1 MKVVIIVAQVV
12 FFVLLAL
19 TAIQIV
25 LLLYKNVGLVSFWVL
40 VDYAQLIAYL
50 PLMTSRCV
58 PFVYQ
63 AFRPF
68 LVSHFILGYP
78 GDRGLENL

>member
-12 FFVLLAL
+12 FFFLLTL

-40 VDYAQLIAYL
+40 VDYA
-50 PLMTSRCV
+50 
-58 PFVYQ
+58 
-63 AFRPF
+63 
-68 LVSHFILGYP
+68 
-78 GDRGLENL
+78 